1 MAPGV
6 IPYVVESTPR
16 GERAFDIYSRLLR
29 DRIIFLGTAIDD
41 DVANLLTAQ
50 LIFLENENPEKDISV
65 YINSPGG
72 SVTAGFAI
80 VDTMRHI
87 QPRVSTICIG
97 LAASMGAI
105 ILACGERGLRHALPN
120 TRILIH
126 QLSGGFQ
133 GQSSDIEIQAREA
146 LYMRRR
152 SDELLGQAT
161 GKPVEV
167 IHRDTDRD
175 FFMSALEARD
185 YGLIDSVIERSVM
198 AQRERATAG

>member
-6 IPYVVESTPR
+6 IPYVVETGPR

-29 DRIIFLGTAIDD
+29 DRIIFLGSEIDD
-41 DVANLLTAQ
+41 DVANVITAQ
-50 LIFLENENPEKDISV
+50 LIFLENEDPEKDVSI
-65 YINSPGG
+65 YINSPGC

-105 ILACGERGLRHALPN
+105 VLATGEPGMRHALPN
-120 TRILIH
+120 SRILIH

-133 GQSSDIEIQAREA
+133 GQSSDIEIRAREA
-146 LYMRRR
+146 MYMRRR
-152 SDELLGQAT
+152 SDEILSEAT
-161 GKPVEV
+161 GKPIEV

-175 FFMSALEARD
+175 FFMSAPEARD
-185 YGLIDSVIERSVM
+185 YGLVDTVIDRLASRP
-198 AQRERATAG
+198 AAAATG